1 MGTDCN
7 RNFDFHWDTCLSKA
21 KRNTY
26 QGDKPFSEHETKALA
41 TILHSLAPK
50 LLFFLSLH
58 SYAQSIMYPWGYSKY
73 VCFKCTN
80 NVNNCLFLSRLLPK
94 NSKLMESVA
103 VAGRNAIKALS
114 GRYYRVG
121 SIARITKRNIAGSV
135 VDYAYGAVKV
145 PLALVM
151 ELPSSEYGF
160 QPPADKIHPLGME
173 SWHGIREMCK
183 KAYSLKA
190 QIEQEEITV
199 SLGKEKTID
208 EHFILAKDLTFYKE
222 KDLEKALTIS
232 CDPQQKD
239 ELKTKKIIKPHLT
252 YKNHKLKTV
261 RNKMS
266 EGIITSMLD
275 VTF

>member
-1 MGTDCN
+1 M
-7 RNFDFHWDTCLSKA
+7 
-21 KRNTY
+21 
-26 QGDKPFSEHETKALA
+26 
-41 TILHSLAPK
+41 
-50 LLFFLSLH
+50 
-58 SYAQSIMYPWGYSKY
+58 
-73 VCFKCTN
+73 V
-80 NVNNCLFLSRLLPK
+80 FLSRLLPK

-121 SIARITKRNIAGSV
+121 SIARITKRNIGGSV
-135 VDYAYGAVKV
+135 VDYAYGAVKI
-145 PLALVM
+145 PLTLVM

-190 QIEQEEITV
+190 QIEQEETTE
-199 SLGKEKTID
+199 SL
-208 EHFILAKDLTFYKE
+208 ANDLTFCKE
-222 KDLEKALTIS
+222 KEQEKALTIS

-239 ELKTKKIIKPHLT
+239 EIETEKGFKPHLS
-252 YKNHKLKTV
+252 YKSHEFKTI
-261 RNKMS
+261 RYKMS
-266 EGIITSMLD
+266 EGVITSMLD